1 MMRQTSLRLMSLVL
15 VAVSGI
21 AACAGPDA
29 AVKNGEAGIGGGAI
43 RLADDS
49 FDPSGLTRG
58 SLDLNKDGRPDAYQ
72 FIQPDPSGG
81 GRVLRKE
88 VDVNFDGKIDVIR
101 TMDDKGELVEERI
114 DGDFD
119 GKIDVVI
126 AFQKGVIVKKTYDT
140 NFDGKADLWR
150 FFDKGA
156 IVREEADL
164 DYNQAVD
171 MWEYYEAGVLDRIGV
186 DRDGD
191 GNVDDWQSRDAT

>member
-1 MMRQTSLRLMSLVL
+1 MIRLTFLRLMLLVL

-29 AVKNGEAGIGGGAI
+29 AVKNGEAGIGGGAT

-72 FIQPDPSGG
+72 FTLPDPSGG
-81 GRVLRKE
+81 GRVVRKE
-88 VDVNFDGKIDVIR
+88 VDVNFDGKIDLIR

-119 GKIDVVI
+119 GKVDVVI

-140 NFDGKADLWR
+140 NFDGMADLWR
-150 FFDKGA
+150 FFEKGA
-156 IVREEADL
+156 IVTYLQTHDTCPVTNQTLLSKELTPNHALKAVMDVWDEIMSADT
-164 DYNQAVD
+164 
-171 MWEYYEAGVLDRIGV
+171 E
-186 DRDGD
+186 
-191 GNVDDWQSRDAT
+191 